1 MTTEAMMTAMT
12 ASKEEVKDITEI
24 FSSHVFTEDKMERF
38 VPSSAIAEYRKCL
51 RTGSGLSME
60 TADAIAKGMKEWAIG
75 LGATHFTHW
84 FQPLTSGT
92 AEKHES
98 FIEPVGRGRVIMEFS
113 GKELVKG
120 EPDASSF
127 PSGGIRATFEARGY
141 SAWDP
146 TSYAFVNDGSL
157 CIPTVFFSYSGESL
171 DRKTPLL
178 RSVKALSTQALRIL
192 RLFGDTETKSV
203 TSMVGSEQEYFLI
216 DKEVFNKREDLRI
229 CGRTL
234 FGAKPP
240 KTQELDDHYFGSIK
254 PRVSAYMKD
263 MDRELW
269 KLGILAKT
277 KHNEVAPSQHEMA
290 PIYTDCNTAN
300 DQNQLTMNIMRKVAE
315 RHNLVCLL
323 SEKPFEGVNGSGK
336 HNNWSIATD
345 RGVNLLSPGK
355 TPAQNAQFL
364 LFLAAFV
371 SAVDDYQ
378 DLLRCSVAYAG
389 NDHRLGGNEAPP
401 AIISIF
407 LGTELQ
413 GVIDSV
419 INDTS
424 CGPMTVRPI
433 KIGID
438 TMPFIPR
445 DNTDRNRTSPIAFTG
460 NKFEFRMPGS
470 SQSIAGPNTV
480 LNTIVADKL
489 RTYADALEPA
499 DPAELTTVL
508 HDLVKKE
515 FTEHSR
521 IIFNGNGYDSAWVR
535 EAKRRGLGNHA
546 TTVEALSCYLDRKN
560 VELMEREGV
569 MSREEMAA
577 REEVES
583 ENYCNIITIE
593 ANTLLDM
600 VRREIIP
607 AVSAFQGTLCRTLL
621 DKKSAL
627 GESAIAVEKEECQKL
642 SSDNEH
648 LMELTRKLTATLEHV
663 SSDRSAASSAWFHD
677 GILSLMEEMRAAVND
692 AERLVPASYWPYP
705 TYRQLL
711 FSV

>member
-1 MTTEAMMTAMT
+1 
-12 ASKEEVKDITEI
+12 
-24 FSSHVFTEDKMERF
+24 
-38 VPSSAIAEYRKCL
+38 
-51 RTGSGLSME
+51 
-60 TADAIAKGMKEWAIG
+60 
-75 LGATHFTHW
+75 
-84 FQPLTSGT
+84 
-92 AEKHES
+92 
-98 FIEPVGRGRVIMEFS
+98 
-113 GKELVKG
+113 
-120 EPDASSF
+120 
-127 PSGGIRATFEARGY
+127 
-141 SAWDP
+141 
-146 TSYAFVNDGSL
+146 
-157 CIPTVFFSYSGESL
+157 
-171 DRKTPLL
+171 
-178 RSVKALSTQALRIL
+178 
-192 RLFGDTETKSV
+192 
-203 TSMVGSEQEYFLI
+203 
-216 DKEVFNKREDLRI
+216 
-229 CGRTL
+229 
-234 FGAKPP
+234 
-240 KTQELDDHYFGSIK
+240 
-254 PRVSAYMKD
+254 
-263 MDRELW
+263 
-269 KLGILAKT
+269 
-277 KHNEVAPSQHEMA
+277 MA
-290 PIYTDCNTAN
+290 PVYTDCNSAN

-470 SQSIAGPNTV
+470 SQSIAGPTTV

-499 DPAELTTVL
+499 DPAELTTAL

-535 EAKRRGLGNHA
+535 EAKRRGLGNRA

-569 MSREEMAA
+569 MSKEEMAA

-621 DKKSAL
+621 DKKSVL
-627 GESAIAVEKEECQKL
+627 GESAIAVEKEECEKL
-642 SSDNEH
+642 SSDNER
-648 LMELTRKLTATLEHV
+648 LMELTRKLTAALEHV
-663 SSDRSAASSAWFHD
+663 SSDRSAASYAWFHY

>member
-1 MTTEAMMTAMT
+1 MTGAA
-12 ASKEEVKDITEI
+12 KEEIRDITEI
-24 FSSHVFTEDKMERF
+24 FSSHVFTEDKMERY
-38 VPSSAIAEYRKCL
+38 VPASAIAEYRKCL
-51 RTGSGLSME
+51 ETGSGLSME

-75 LGATHFTHW
+75 MGATHFTHW

-146 TSYAFVNDGSL
+146 TSYAFINDGSL

-178 RSVKALSTQALRIL
+178 RSVKALSTQAVRIL
-192 RLFGDTETKSV
+192 KLFGDKETKSV

-216 DKEVFNKREDLRI
+216 DKDVYNKREDLRI

-240 KTQELDDHYFGSIK
+240 KSQELDDHYFGSIK

-323 SEKPFEGVNGSGK
+323 AEKPFEGVNGSGK

-345 RGVNLLSPGK
+345 KGKNLLSPGK

-378 DLLRCSVAYAG
+378 DLLRSSVAYAG

-419 INDTS
+419 IHDIS

-489 RTYADALEPA
+489 RLYADALERI
-499 DPAELTTVL
+499 DPAELTTAL

-521 IIFNGNGYDSAWVR
+521 IIFNGNGYDSAWVQ

-546 TTVEALSCYLDRKN
+546 TTVEALSCYLDKKN

-569 MSREEMAA
+569 MSRAEMAA
-577 REEVES
+577 REEVET

-621 DKKSAL
+621 DKRSAL
-627 GESAIAVEKEECQKL
+627 GESAVAVEKEECIKL
-642 SSDNEH
+642 SADNER
-648 LMELTRKLTATLEHV
+648 LMDLSRKLTAAVENV
-663 SSDRSAASSAWFHD
+663 SSDHAVASAWFHD

-705 TYRQLL
+705 TYSQLL

>member
-1 MTTEAMMTAMT
+1 MTTAAMMTEMT

-499 DPAELTTVL
+499 DPAGLTTAL

-535 EAKRRGLGNHA
+535 EAKRRGLGNRA

-607 AVSAFQGTLCRTLL
+607 AVSAFQGSLCRTLL

-627 GESAIAVEKEECQKL
+627 GESAIAVEKEECEKL
-642 SSDNEH
+642 SSDNER
-648 LMELTRKLTATLEHV
+648 LMELTRKLTAALEHV